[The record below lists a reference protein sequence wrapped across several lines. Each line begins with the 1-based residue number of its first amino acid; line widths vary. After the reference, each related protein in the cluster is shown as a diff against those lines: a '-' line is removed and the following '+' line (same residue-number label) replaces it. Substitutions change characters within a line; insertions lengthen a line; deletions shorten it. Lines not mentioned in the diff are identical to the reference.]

1 MATRGFGAPPLTK
14 AHHLPPNPPQPLPPT
29 TTQEWKAVKQANK
42 ARLAAYIKD
51 IYGVEVNQDALFD
64 IQVIR
69 TGLNA

>member
-1 MATRGFGAPPLTK
+1 M
-14 AHHLPPNPPQPLPPT
+14 
-29 TTQEWKAVKQANK
+29 KQANK